1 MKNAVIYIHGKYG
14 TAEEGEYY
22 KKFFKEADVI
32 GFEYTSEY
40 PWDFQKEFSN
50 FIENI
55 YTKYKKI
62 SIIANSIGA
71 YFTML
76 SLTNKNIEKAFFIS
90 PIVDMEKLIT
100 DMMFL
105 ENITEKELYKKKKIK
120 TSFGETLSWDYL
132 TFVRKNPI
140 EWNVPTYILYGE
152 KDNLTSYEMIL
163 NFTNKSKANL
173 TIMKGGEHWF
183 HTDEQMEFLN
193 NWIKDLA

>member
-1 MKNAVIYIHGKYG
+1 MKNVVIYIHGKYG
-14 TAEEGEYY
+14 TAEEAEHY
-22 KKFFKEADVI
+22 KKIFNEADII

-50 FIENI
+50 FIDNI
-55 YTKYKKI
+55 YIKYKKI

-105 ENITEKELYKKKKIK
+105 ENITEEELYKKKEIK
-120 TSFGETLSWDYL
+120 TSFGETLSWEYL

-140 EWNVPTYILYGE
+140 EWNIPTYILYGE
-152 KDNLTSYEMIL
+152 NDDLTSYETIL

-183 HTDEQMEFLN
+183 HTDEQIEFLN
-193 NWIKDLA
+193 NWIKNLA

>member
-1 MKNAVIYIHGKYG
+1 MKNVVIYIHGKYG
-14 TAEEGEYY
+14 TVEEAEYY
-22 KKFFKEADVI
+22 KKFFNEADII

-50 FIENI
+50 FIDNI

-105 ENITEKELYKKKKIK
+105 ENITEEELYKKKKIK
-120 TSFGETLSWDYL
+120 TSFGEILSWDYL
-132 TFVRKNPI
+132 TFARKNPI
-140 EWNVPTYILYGE
+140 EWNIPTYILYGE
-152 KDNLTSYEMIL
+152 NDDLTSYETIL

-183 HTDEQMEFLN
+183 HTDEQIEFLN
-193 NWIKDLA
+193 NWIKNLA

>member
-1 MKNAVIYIHGKYG
+1 MKNVVIYIHGKYG
-14 TAEEGEYY
+14 TVEEAEYY
-22 KKFFKEADVI
+22 KKFFNEADII

-50 FIENI
+50 FIDNI
-55 YTKYKKI
+55 YTKYEKI

-152 KDNLTSYEMIL
+152 KDNITSYETIL
-163 NFTNKSKANL
+163 NFVNKSKANL
-173 TIMKGGEHWF
+173 TVMKDGEHWF
-183 HTDEQMEFLN
+183 HTEEQMKFLD
-193 NWIKDLA
+193 NWIKNLT

>member
-1 MKNAVIYIHGKYG
+1 MKNVVIYIHGKYG
-14 TAEEGEYY
+14 TAEEAEYY
-22 KKFFKEADVI
+22 RKFFNETDII

-50 FIENI
+50 FIDNI
-55 YTKYKKI
+55 YIKYKKI

-100 DMMFL
+100 DMMVS
-105 ENITEKELYKKKKIK
+105 ENITEEELYKKKEIK
-120 TSFGETLSWDYL
+120 TSFGEILSWDYL
-132 TFVRKNPI
+132 TFARKNPI
-140 EWNVPTYILYGE
+140 EWNIPTYILYGE
-152 KDNLTSYEMIL
+152 NDDLTSYETIL

-183 HTDEQMEFLN
+183 HTDEQIEFLN
-193 NWIKDLA
+193 NWIKNLA

>member
-1 MKNAVIYIHGKYG
+1 MKNVVIYIHGKYG

-183 HTDEQMEFLN
+183 HTDEQIEFLN
-193 NWIKDLA
+193 NWIKNLA

>member
-1 MKNAVIYIHGKYG
+1 MKNVVIYIHGKYG
-14 TAEEGEYY
+14 TAEEAEYY
-22 KKFFKEADVI
+22 RKFFNETDII

-50 FIENI
+50 FIDNI
-55 YTKYKKI
+55 YIKYKKI

-76 SLTNKNIEKAFFIS
+76 SLTNKNIEKAFFIF

-100 DMMFL
+100 DMMVS
-105 ENITEKELYKKKKIK
+105 ENITEEELYKKKKIK
-120 TSFGETLSWDYL
+120 TSFGEILSWDYL
-132 TFVRKNPI
+132 TFARKNPI
-140 EWNVPTYILYGE
+140 EWNIPTYILYGE
-152 KDNLTSYEMIL
+152 NDDLTSYETIL

-183 HTDEQMEFLN
+183 HTDEQIEFLD
-193 NWIKDLA
+193 NWIKNIA